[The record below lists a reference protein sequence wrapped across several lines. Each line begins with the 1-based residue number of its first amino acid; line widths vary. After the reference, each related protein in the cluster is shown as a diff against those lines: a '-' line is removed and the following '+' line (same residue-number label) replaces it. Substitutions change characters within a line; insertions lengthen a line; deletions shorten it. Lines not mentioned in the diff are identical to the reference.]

1 MKILIF
7 LLLIF
12 GLSFISYS
20 QAFRDTAEIHFIKNI
35 LKNNHI
41 KDWEEHLRYK
51 QFWKMKNE
59 LHIEDSLNNI
69 RKNIHYPYEHWHKW
83 KNYEEYFYKVYYDLL
98 IKPASPFIL
107 YEDFLY
113 HIT

>member
-35 LKNNHI
+35 LKNNHL
-41 KDWEEHLRYK
+41 KDWEEHLRYQ
-51 QFWKMKNE
+51 QFWEMKNE
-59 LHIEDSLNNI
+59 LHKEDSLNNI
-69 RKNIHYPYEHWHKW
+69 RKNKHNGIDYNFW
-83 KNYEEYFYKVYYDLL
+83 FYHNQL
-98 IKPASPFIL
+98 IKPVFPNIL
-107 YEDFLY
+107 IFPDEDMY
-113 HIT
+113 IYYG